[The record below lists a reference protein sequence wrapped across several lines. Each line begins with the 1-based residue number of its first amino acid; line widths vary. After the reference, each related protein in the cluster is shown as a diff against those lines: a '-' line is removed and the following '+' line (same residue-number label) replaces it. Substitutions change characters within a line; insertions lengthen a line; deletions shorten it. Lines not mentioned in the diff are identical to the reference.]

1 MYMNA
6 GANEFGAWPTAA
18 AGATGIRFSL
28 FFPNPTQFVTANK
41 PADYGDPQIA
51 SIDVIGSFQTALG
64 QQPFT
69 PGAGT
74 RLAAAPHASG
84 KGTVY
89 SLTTAPVPEG
99 FYDYQLVVTFT
110 TGITRTLTD
119 PCARWG
125 GSRPDR
131 SGVVVGTSPIDAP
144 VRPVAG
150 GRRPYRDLVVY
161 ELNIDDF
168 SAELPGALPPIEK
181 VRAASPTSPRPSA

>member
-1 MYMNA
+1 MPSPSRPVARVHGCARLRVNPAVFAETDAPSQTVAYTQTALLPPYLATCGHAQSRVCVLGGPACRLAHIIGAMGWERGGRAMYMNA

-18 AGATGIRFSL
+18 AGPTGIRFSL

-89 SLTTAPVPEG
+89 SLT
-99 FYDYQLVVTFT
+99 
-110 TGITRTLTD
+110 
-119 PCARWG
+119 
-125 GSRPDR
+125 
-131 SGVVVGTSPIDAP
+131 
-144 VRPVAG
+144 
-150 GRRPYRDLVVY
+150 
-161 ELNIDDF
+161 
-168 SAELPGALPPIEK
+168 
-181 VRAASPTSPRPSA
+181 